1 MKSLNFARYA
11 FITAAVG
18 LFATSSD
25 AAWTYTETNTLNN
38 INQTCIPKELY
49 SGKVGVGYIT
59 DDNWTFHAF
68 RSIDANDRDIYVDA
82 SRWEEIKEE
91 KTAPINFSEINEG
104 FKVVYFVGVKE
115 SSSLIKKYAT
125 ELVAPECSNLAGGNS
140 FVGSEV
146 LTNVTLCATEAVLFR
161 NDRLFQ
167 ACTNLV
173 SFTPNKIAGT
183 SLRIEMFN
191 GCSSLEGEFEFPECT
206 SFANKNVFNGCA
218 KLGGIK
224 AENAISVGQS
234 SFAGCA
240 SLSNIVLSSSVESVG
255 NYAFNGCSRITT
267 EFVQGLLNKDLKQLG
282 NSITDRK
289 GCFVNCAG
297 LTGSLVWNLPN
308 LITNAVPD
316 DCFNGCSSLERVEF
330 KTPVSVIGAGAFKNI
345 KSGAEIFLHET
356 PVETYGSYA
365 FATEAAP
372 FPKVYIKGNNDTWL
386 DRMYSDSKN
395 HLIKIEQ
402 FNDGSWVSKNRDDV
416 TWGRNIKNMIMKDT
430 SMCSEVDGKV
440 VVNDKKV
447 LAFVMS
453 ETKAGCWVLRA
464 PLEKKGFRFILR

>member
-1 MKSLNFARYA
+1 MKALNFARYA

-38 INQTCIPKELY
+38 INLTCIPRELY
-49 SGKVGVGYIT
+49 NGKVGVGYIT

-68 RSIDANDRDIYVDA
+68 RSIEKNDRDIYVDA

-104 FKVVYFVGVKE
+104 FKVVYFKGVKE
-115 SSSLIKKYAT
+115 NSSLIKKYAT
-125 ELVAPECSNLAGGNS
+125 ELVAPECSNLAGENS

-146 LTNVTLCATEAVLFR
+146 LTNVTLCATEAVLFW

-167 ACTNLV
+167 SCTKLV

-183 SLRIEMFN
+183 SLRTEMFN

-206 SFANKNVFNGCA
+206 SFARNVFNGCS

-234 SFAGCA
+234 SFQGCS
-240 SLSNIVLSSSVESVG
+240 SLSNIVLSSFVESIG
-255 NYAFNGCSRITT
+255 NYAFKGCSKITT
-267 EFVQGLLNKDLKQLG
+267 EFVHGILHKGLKRLG
-282 NSITDRK
+282 NSATDRH
-289 GCFVNCAG
+289 GCFQNCTG

-316 DCFNGCSSLERVEF
+316 YCFSGCASLERVEI
-330 KTPVSVIGAGAFKNI
+330 KSPVSVIGNGAFNNLKP
-345 KSGAEIFLHET
+345 GAEIFLHNT
-356 PVETYGSYA
+356 PAESYGTFAIATVE
-365 FATEAAP
+365 AP
-372 FPKVYIKGNNDTWL
+372 FPKVYINKDYSDAWL
-386 DRMYSDSKN
+386 DCMYVAGQN
-395 HLIKIEQ
+395 HLMKKNE
-402 FNDGSWVSKNRDDV
+402 FSDTSWVSKNGKKYTDIKVIMNKDSTMCNEMV
-416 TWGRNIKNMIMKDT
+416 VDNRN
-430 SMCSEVDGKV
+430 
-440 VVNDKKV
+440 V
-447 LAFVMS
+447 LAFLMS
-453 ETKAGCWVLRA
+453 DNKAGCWIL
-464 PLEKKGFRFILR
+464 KKPETGFKVIVR